1 MAERVSAI
9 SSSRITGPFSRL
21 LYRRRCDDRGAGD
34 GRLLRFMRPRLRQ
47 LFGSLSGMAMLPR
60 IIAAAIQETVELL
73 SWPRP
78 TRRCDKKSVAN
89 RAQRMSR
96 WLSPGLFSSL
106 AHPFQQFGR
115 SGDAGIEWHALWAVE
130 NHLVIAA
137 LHSIEDPL
145 S

>member
-1 MAERVSAI
+1 MLLGREIRGNIAI
-9 SSSRITGPFSRL
+9 P
-21 LYRRRCDDRGAGD
+21 DRD
-34 GRLLRFMRPRLRQ
+34 PK
-47 LFGSLSGMAMLPR
+47 S
-60 IIAAAIQETVELL
+60 
-73 SWPRP
+73 
-78 TRRCDKKSVAN
+78 RRCDKKSVAN

-130 NHLVIAA
+130 NHFIIAA